1 MSGALLQQKA
11 RNFACITG
19 HDDFVASDG
28 WLQCIENRHDV
39 VGRAVSKESQSV
51 DREAAVAWIEKNIGQ
66 LLADKLP
73 CSIRCWFKKTSPS
86 RVTARR
92 AINRAR
98 SV

>member
-19 HDDFVASDG
+19 HDDFVTSDG

-51 DREAAVAWIEKNIGQ
+51 DREAAVA
-66 LLADKLP
+66 
-73 CSIRCWFKKTSPS
+73 
-86 RVTARR
+86 
-92 AINRAR
+92 
-98 SV
+98 